1 MTKGK
6 IALLGCATALLF
18 AAAAQ
23 AQDYR
28 YERSDDRQYD
38 RQYDR
43 VADNGTETVIVHPYY
58 DEIYKRQI
66 TGRMNGEVNPTE
78 YAASRPV
85 DFSDLDLA
93 DNGDRAELHARVH
106 ETAVDLCAQLDERV
120 PSLRGD
126 RSADREC
133 VRRATRQAMEDVSYR
148 ERY

>member
-6 IALLGCATALLF
+6 IALLGCAAVLLL
-18 AAAAQ
+18 AAGAQ

-28 YERSDDRQYD
+28 YERSDDRMYD
-38 RQYDR
+38 RAAYDDR
-43 VADNGTETVIVHPYY
+43 TETVIVHPYY
-58 DEIYKRQI
+58 DDIYKRQI
-66 TGRMNGEVNPTE
+66 TGRVNGEINPTE
-78 YAASRPV
+78 YAMSRPV

-126 RSADREC
+126 RSADCEC

>member
-6 IALLGCATALLF
+6 IALLGCAAALLF
-18 AAAAQ
+18 AAGAQ

-38 RQYDR
+38 RAYDDR
-43 VADNGTETVIVHPYY
+43 TETVIVHPYY

-66 TGRMNGEVNPTE
+66 TGRVNGEVNPTE
-78 YAASRPV
+78 YALSRPV
-85 DFSDLDLA
+85 DFSDLDLD

-106 ETAVDLCAQLDERV
+106 EMAVDLCAQLDERV

-148 ERY
+148 ARY

>member
-18 AAAAQ
+18 AAGAQ

-28 YERSDDRQYD
+28 YERSDDRQYA
-38 RQYDR
+38 RNYDE
-43 VADNGTETVIVHPYY
+43 GTETVIVHPYY
-58 DEIYKRQI
+58 DDIYKRQI
-66 TGRMNGEVNPTE
+66 TGRVNGEVNPTE
-78 YAASRPV
+78 YAMSRPV
-85 DFSDLDLA
+85 DFSDLDLN

-133 VRRATRQAMEDVSYR
+133 VRRATQQAMEDVSYR